1 MGAVSQPE
9 DWTEKLQCALPEMS
23 EKVQA
28 KLPGNRRFLRQIQ
41 PAMGPKKHPGFSR
54 K

>member
-9 DWTEKLQCALPEMS
+9 DWAEKLQCALQEMP

-28 KLPGNRRFLRQIQ
+28 KLSGNRRFLRQIQ

>member
-1 MGAVSQPE
+1 VGSVLKPE
-9 DWTEKLQCALPEMS
+9 DRPKKLQCALQEMP

-28 KLPGNRRFLRQIQ
+28 KLSGNRRFLRQIQ